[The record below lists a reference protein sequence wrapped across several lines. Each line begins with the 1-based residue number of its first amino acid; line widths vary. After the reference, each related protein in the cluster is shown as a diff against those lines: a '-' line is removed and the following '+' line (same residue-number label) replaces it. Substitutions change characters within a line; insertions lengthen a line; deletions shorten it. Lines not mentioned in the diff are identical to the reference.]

1 MIKLDMM
8 NKKKQSLKEIFVE
21 ALEYYKKKDFKTAE
35 IYCYKILSIDPNHF
49 DSISLLANIFAVS
62 RNFSKSKELLEKAV
76 KIQPEN
82 TTILNNLGTACRELQ
97 DIEKAMFFYQKVLS
111 INSNHTNANYNLGLI
126 FFGLKELKRAKEYL
140 EKTVKIQ
147 PNYAFA
153 HYSLGNLQKELKELE
168 QAKES
173 YLQAIKIRPDFAS
186 AQNNLGLVFSNLGDP
201 YSAMECYKKALELD
215 PKHAGAYNNLG
226 KLYTESGELEKAIE
240 SHKMAIKLEPQNLV
254 HVYYLNELDKNF
266 LNSEVKNKSEEILNS
281 KDTYRINLVY
291 GNFLLSRYERNK
303 KNYEKEFNY
312 LVKAHKN
319 YFELKKKG
327 FEVGVRYCFNDVRKI
342 SKFAKFKNV
351 NNNNKIKPI
360 FIIGVPRCG
369 STLIEKVI
377 GSGKESIP
385 MGEEVI
391 ALEYLINTKVHEK
404 KSLDLGEA
412 KSFGDELVSIYEK
425 NGLIDKKRNF
435 IFTDKSLT
443 NFHYLRLIKA
453 IFPEAK
459 VINCKRKTL
468 ASIMSIFQN
477 NLTDLAWAHNLENIF
492 KYFDNYFK
500 IINEFKKKNPGF
512 IYDLNFE
519 DFTNKPEIESKK
531 LLKYCNLTW
540 DKKCLEFYKR
550 KDMISKTTSRIQIR
564 KPIYKHSSDKYLPY
578 KKLLDKYGNKY
589 SWFN

>member
-1 MIKLDMM
+1 MD
-8 NKKKQSLKEIFVE
+8 KKKKSLKAIFAE
-21 ALEYYKKKDFKTAE
+21 TLEYYKKKDFKTTE
-35 IYCYKILSIDPNHF
+35 IYCYKILSINPNHF
-49 DSISLLANIFAVS
+49 DSLSLLANIFAVS
-62 RNFSKSKELLEKAV
+62 RNFNKSKEFLEKAI

-82 TTILNNLGTACRELQ
+82 TTILNNLGTAYRELG
-97 DIEKAMFFYQKVLS
+97 DTEKAMTFYQKVLS

-153 HYSLGNLQKELKELE
+153 HYSLGNLQKELNELK

-173 YLQAIKIRPDFAS
+173 YLKAIKIRPSFAS
-186 AQNNLGLVFSNLGDP
+186 AQNNLGLVFSSIGDP
-201 YSAMECYKKALELD
+201 DSAMECYKKALEID

-226 KLYTESGELEKAIE
+226 RLYTENGELEKAIE
-240 SHKMAIKLEPQNLV
+240 SHKMAMKLEPQNLV
-254 HVYYLNELDKNF
+254 HTYYLNELDKNF
-266 LNSEVKNKSEEILNS
+266 LNSEVKNKTEEILNN
-281 KDTYRINLVY
+281 KETYRINLVY
-291 GNFLLSRYERNK
+291 GNFLLSRYERNE

-312 LVKAHKN
+312 LIKAHKN
-319 YFELKKKG
+319 YFELKKEK
-327 FEVGVRYCFNDVRKI
+327 FEPGIKYCFNDVLRI
-342 SKFAKFKNV
+342 TKFAKLKNA

-369 STLIEKVI
+369 STLIEKII

-391 ALEYLINTKVHEK
+391 ALEHLINTKVHEK
-404 KSLDLGEA
+404 KSLNLGEA
-412 KSFGDELVSIYEK
+412 GSFGDELVSIY
-425 NGLIDKKRNF
+425 NNSGLIDEKSNF
-435 IFTDKSLT
+435 VFTDKSLN
-443 NFHYLRLIKA
+443 NFFYLGLIKE

-459 VINCKRKTL
+459 VINCRREAL
-468 ASIMSIFQN
+468 SSIMSIFQN
-477 NLTDLAWAHNLENIF
+477 NLTELAWAHNLENIF
-492 KYFDNYFK
+492 KYFDYYFQ
-500 IINEFKKKNPGF
+500 IIDEFKKKYPGF

-519 DFTNKPEIESKK
+519 DFTNEPEIESKK

-550 KDMISKTTSRIQIR
+550 KDIISKTASRIQIR

>member
-1 MIKLDMM
+1 MD
-8 NKKKQSLKEIFVE
+8 NKKQSLKEAFEE
-21 ALEYYKKKDFKTAE
+21 ALDYYKKKDLKNVG
-35 IYCYKILSIDPNHF
+35 IICYKILSINPEHF
-49 DSISLLANIFAVS
+49 DSLSLLANTFAIS
-62 RNFSKSKELLEKAV
+62 KNFSKTKELLEKAI

-82 TTILNNLGTACRELQ
+82 TTLLNNLGTAHRELG
-97 DIEKAMFFYQKVLS
+97 DIEKAMIFYQKVLK
-111 INSNHTNANYNLGLI
+111 INSNHVNANYNLGLV
-126 FFGLKELKRAKEYL
+126 FYELKELRRAKEYL

-153 HYSLGNLQKELKELE
+153 QYSLGNLQKELNELK

-173 YLQAIKIRPDFAS
+173 YLQAIKIRPSFAS

-201 YSAMECYKKALELD
+201 GRALECYKKALEID

-226 KLYTESGELEKAIE
+226 RLHTESGELEKAIE

-254 HVYYLNELDKNF
+254 HSYYLNELDKNF
-266 LNSEVKNKSEEILNS
+266 LNSEVRNKTEEILNN
-281 KDTYRINLVY
+281 KETYRINLVY
-291 GNFLLSRYERNK
+291 GNFLLSRYERNE

-312 LVKAHKN
+312 LIKAHQN
-319 YFELKKKG
+319 YFELKKKR
-327 FEVGVRYCFNDVRKI
+327 FELGVRYCFNDVLQI
-342 SKFAKFKNV
+342 SKFAKFKNA
-351 NNNNKIKPI
+351 NKNNKIKPI
-360 FIIGVPRCG
+360 FIVGVPRCG
-369 STLIEKVI
+369 STLIEKIV

-391 ALEYLINTKVHEK
+391 ALEHLINTKVLEK
-404 KSLDLGEA
+404 KSLNLGDA
-412 KSFGDELVSIYEK
+412 KSFGDELVNIYKE
-425 NGLIDKKRNF
+425 NGLINEKSNF
-435 IFTDKSLT
+435 VFTDKSLN
-443 NFHYLRLIKA
+443 NFHYLELIKA

-459 VINCKRKTL
+459 VINCRRKTL
-468 ASIMSIFQN
+468 QSIMSIFQN
-477 NLTDLAWAHNLENIF
+477 NLTELAWAHNLENIF
-492 KYFDNYFK
+492 KYFNNYFQ
-500 IINEFKKKNPGF
+500 IIDEFKKKNPSF

-519 DFTNKPEIESKK
+519 DFTNEPEIESKK

-564 KPIYKHSSDKYLPY
+564 KPIYKHSLDKYLPY

>member
-1 MIKLDMM
+1 MD
-8 NKKKQSLKEIFVE
+8 KKKKSLKETFAEV
-21 ALEYYKKKDFKTAE
+21 LEYYKKKDFKKAE
-35 IYCYKILSIDPNHF
+35 IYCYKILSINPNHF
-49 DSISLLANIFAVS
+49 DSLSLLANIFAVS
-62 RNFSKSKELLEKAV
+62 RNFNKSKEFLEKAI

-82 TTILNNLGTACRELQ
+82 TTILNNLGTAYRELG
-97 DIEKAMFFYQKVLS
+97 DTEKAMTFYQKVLS

-153 HYSLGNLQKELKELE
+153 HYSLGNLQKELNELK

-173 YLQAIKIRPDFAS
+173 YLKAIKIRPSFAS
-186 AQNNLGLVFSNLGDP
+186 AQNNLGLVFSNIGDP
-201 YSAMECYKKALELD
+201 DSAVKCYKKALEID

-226 KLYTESGELEKAIE
+226 RLYTETGELEKAIE
-240 SHKMAIKLEPQNLV
+240 SHKVAIKLEPQNLV
-254 HVYYLNELDKNF
+254 HTYYLSELDKNF
-266 LNSEVKNKSEEILNS
+266 LNSEVKNKTEEILNN
-281 KDTYRINLVY
+281 KETYRINLVY
-291 GNFLLSRYERNK
+291 GNFLLSRYERNE

-312 LVKAHKN
+312 LIKAHKN
-319 YFELKKKG
+319 YFELKKET
-327 FEVGVRYCFNDVRKI
+327 FELGIRYYFNDVLQI
-342 SKFAKFKNV
+342 SKFAKLKNA

-369 STLIEKVI
+369 STLIEKII

-385 MGEEVI
+385 IGEEVT
-391 ALEYLINTKVHEK
+391 ALEHFITKKVFEK
-404 KSLDLGEA
+404 KSLNLGEA
-412 KSFGDELVSIYEK
+412 ESFGDELVSIYK
-425 NGLIDKKRNF
+425 NKGLIDEKSNF
-435 IFTDKSLT
+435 VFTDKSLN
-443 NFHYLRLIKA
+443 NFFYLGLIKE

-459 VINCKRKTL
+459 VINCRRETL
-468 ASIMSIFQN
+468 SSIVSIFQN

-492 KYFDNYFK
+492 KFFDYYFQ
-500 IINEFKKKNPGF
+500 IIDEFKKKYPGF

-519 DFTNKPEIESKK
+519 DFTNESEIESKK

-550 KDMISKTTSRIQIR
+550 KDIISKTASRIQIR
-564 KPIYKHSSDKYLPY
+564 KPIYKNSTDKYLPY
-578 KKLLDKYGNKY
+578 KKFLNEYGKKY